1 MCDPSLGLDG
11 ALFYILQ
18 HNLEH
23 IISGFVLYLS
33 VFAHADG
40 VALVK
45 LNDSSDRF
53 KRYGWIFFA
62 LKLLKTP
69 NPQNANA
76 QTKKNVDQSDSERFY
91 LQLACCAEP
100 STTSMTLRGE
110 RKEAPSV
117 FEKNPEQERQSAI
130 FRQLLNRFK
139 NKLPIAVTLTNLE
152 LTCRPETIARMQKK
166 AILVNQAFFEEMK
179 YVQVQQSRLNQDPSR
194 KRKRESPS
202 PSPSP
207 APPPK
212 RRK

>member
-1 MCDPSLGLDG
+1 
-11 ALFYILQ
+11 
-18 HNLEH
+18 
-23 IISGFVLYLS
+23 
-33 VFAHADG
+33 
-40 VALVK
+40 
-45 LNDSSDRF
+45 
-53 KRYGWIFFA
+53 
-62 LKLLKTP
+62 
-69 NPQNANA
+69 
-76 QTKKNVDQSDSERFY
+76 
-91 LQLACCAEP
+91 
-100 STTSMTLRGE
+100 MTLRGE

-117 FEKNPEQERQSAI
+117 FEKNPEQERQSAL

-194 KRKRESPS
+194 KRKRGESPS